1 MADFNED
8 QIKAALIKSNGWN
21 GAGVRNRYLNF
32 DYRFATANRN
42 TILVLFFLIFGLFL
56 SQKSLAEIQPEP
68 VFELKNIG
76 IKQEPIYII
85 KIYSD
90 GKIYFQGFNSAVK
103 GDRYTHITRKQLDE
117 FTLYFFSLPF
127 EVFKKYEIKRGFE
140 RWSRTIN
147 YKSPYSSIFMNDTI
161 IFEILVNKLNKLI
174 DLRQWL
180 CLPKNDPKYNSHCIQ
195 DDYPE
200 NPDDLKCFLEH

>member
-21 GAGVRNRYLNF
+21 GAGVRNRHLNF
-32 DYRFATANRN
+32 GYRFATANRN

-76 IKQEPIYII
+76 VMQKPIYFI

-90 GKIYFQGFNSAVK
+90 GKIHFQGFDVAVN
-103 GDRYTHITRKQLDE
+103 GDHYDHITREQLNE

-140 RWSRTIN
+140 RWVKAID
-147 YKSPYSSIFMNDTI
+147 YKGPYSSIYINDLI
-161 IFEILVNKLNKLI
+161 VFKILINKLDKLVNLE
-174 DLRQWL
+174 QWI
-180 CLPKNDPKYNSHCIQ
+180 CFPKNHPRYSSYCF
-195 DDYPE
+195 DDVYPE
-200 NPDDLKCFLEH
+200 KPDDIKYFLEH